1 MRNVKPFSRTGEI
14 RTVGVKMQERG
25 AKLLADLSLEFKLQL
40 ASRRTNNLK
49 VEL

>member
-1 MRNVKPFSRTGEI
+1 MCNVKPFSLTGEI

-25 AKLLADLSLEFKLQL
+25 AKLLADRSLEFKLQL
-40 ASRRTNNLK
+40 VFCRKHNLK